1 MGGKS
6 QAFLSKGAPEGNGYL
21 KVKMP
26 RDISSIGA
34 MVEVTLEDGTVLYK
48 PYVSDEGLA
57 SDSSNVIIAGL
68 GAQSATSVEVKYLDG
83 SNKVL
88 SGSYRDETLEVTK

>member
-1 MGGKS
+1 MEQSG
-6 QAFLSKGAPEGNGYL
+6 
-21 KVKMP
+21 
-26 RDISSIGA
+26 
-34 MVEVTLEDGTVLYK
+34 
-48 PYVSDEGLA
+48 EGLA